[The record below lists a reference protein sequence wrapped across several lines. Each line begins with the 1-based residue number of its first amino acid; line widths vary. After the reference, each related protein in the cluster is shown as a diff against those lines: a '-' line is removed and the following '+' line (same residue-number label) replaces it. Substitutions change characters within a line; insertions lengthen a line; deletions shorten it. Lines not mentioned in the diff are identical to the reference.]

1 MKTIDDYMNDP
12 DVLKMPE
19 YLREIHA
26 ARRMLQ
32 DETRGM
38 TQEEHAAYLHNEA
51 IVALSSIGI
60 TPRYADFTGQGKLK
74 PRVPEAVGK

>member
-1 MKTIDDYMNDP
+1 MKSIDDYLNDP
-12 DVLKMPE
+12 DILNMPE

-38 TQEEHAAYLHNEA
+38 TLEEQAAYLHNEA
-51 IVALSSIGI
+51 IAALSANGI
-60 TPRYADFTGQGKLK
+60 TPRYANFAGQGKLK
-74 PRVPEAVGK
+74 PKVPVTQ

>member
-26 ARRMLQ
+26 ARRMLW

-38 TQEEHAAYLHNEA
+38 TLDEQAAYLHNEA
-51 IVALSSIGI
+51 IAALSANGI
-60 TPRYADFTGQGKLK
+60 TPRYANFAGQGKLK
-74 PRVPEAVGK
+74 PRMSVTQ